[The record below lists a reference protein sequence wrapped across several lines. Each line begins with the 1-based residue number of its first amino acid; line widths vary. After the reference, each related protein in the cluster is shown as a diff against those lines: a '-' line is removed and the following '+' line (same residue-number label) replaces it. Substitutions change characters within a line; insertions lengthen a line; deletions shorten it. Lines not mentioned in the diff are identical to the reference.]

1 MTPDQRQRDR
11 ALDWALATR
20 DPDFADWDG
29 LTAWLEA
36 DPAHAG
42 AYDAVQFSLD
52 EADAALAQ
60 LPARAPANDNLP
72 GWFMQR
78 RVWLGGAVAAM
89 LVIAATFML
98 APKGET
104 LYVTTP
110 GETRL
115 IALDDGSSV
124 EMAGGTRLAVTGARA
139 ARLERGQ
146 ALFAI
151 RHDEADPFVLIASGD
166 RLVDA
171 GTVFDVRLAGE
182 TIDLAVAE
190 GAVIVNPDDLALRVD
205 AGERAVRQGG
215 RYRVTD
221 IDDAAVGEWTRGRI
235 TFEAASLAEIA
246 AELSRAT
253 GQRFTSADNV
263 TRLSGSIAT
272 DAVRADP
279 RALEA
284 LLGVMVRPAGDGWVI
299 AAE

>member
-36 DPAHAG
+36 DPANAG
-42 AYDAVQFSLD
+42 AYDAVQFTLD

-60 LPARAPANDNLP
+60 LPARAPANDNSP

-78 RVWLGGAVAAM
+78 RVWLGGAVAAA
-89 LVIAATFML
+89 LFVAATFMF

-104 LYVTTP
+104 LYVTAP

-115 IALDDGSSV
+115 IALDDGSNV
-124 EMAGGTRLAVTGARA
+124 EMAGGTRLAVVGTRA
-139 ARLERGQ
+139 ARLEAGQ

-151 RHDEADPFVLIASGD
+151 RHDEADPFVLIAAGD

-190 GAVIVNPDDLALRVD
+190 GAVIVNPDALALRVD
-205 AGERAVRQGG
+205 AGERAIRQGG

-221 IDDAAVGEWTRGRI
+221 IDDAAVGEWARGRI
-235 TFEAASLAEIA
+235 TFEAASLPEIA

-253 GQRFTSADNV
+253 GQRFASTDNV

-272 DAVRADP
+272 DTVRADP

-284 LLGVMVRPAGDGWVI
+284 LLGVTVRPAGDGWVI
-299 AAE
+299 AAQ